1 MHESRR
7 RRGVWRI
14 IFWAAFIGALL
25 CLAVTVGYYCS
36 RYWTA
41 RKYAQVRD
49 EVALDQTE
57 RITETEEP
65 GANPTL
71 EEIENAEFT
80 GMVIGPEPKIPLEVL
95 TDAENHP
102 VDFEKLEE
110 INPELYAWIRIPGT
124 KIDYPVAQHEG
135 EDQTYYLKHDLY
147 RTPQFAGCIFSQ
159 EPSAKDL
166 SDPVTVLYGHN
177 MRNESMFQNLYH
189 FLKEEEMEEDRYV
202 YVYTKDQTLVY
213 RIYCATYGDNRNITQ
228 AYDFAEPEELENYI
242 EDTKHPR
249 FMEARTSRV
258 DEVSTEDR
266 ILTLSTCVYG
276 QPSERLLVH
285 AVQLYGSESETE
297 TEIQTGNNG

>member
-1 MHESRR
+1 MNS
-7 RRGVWRI
+7 
-14 IFWAAFIGALL
+14 GA
-25 CLAVTVGYYCS
+25 V
-36 RYWTA
+36 
-41 RKYAQVRD
+41 
-49 EVALDQTE
+49 
-57 RITETEEP
+57 
-65 GANPTL
+65 
-71 EEIENAEFT
+71 
-80 GMVIGPEPKIPLEVL
+80 
-95 TDAENHP
+95 
-102 VDFEKLEE
+102 
-110 INPELYAWIRIPGT
+110 
-124 KIDYPVAQHEG
+124 
-135 EDQTYYLKHDLY
+135 
-147 RTPQFAGCIFSQ
+147 FSQ
-159 EPSAKDL
+159 EPSAKDMT
-166 SDPVTVLYGHN
+166 DPVTVLYGHN

-202 YVYTKDQTLVY
+202 YIYTKDRTFVY

-285 AVQLYGSESETE
+285 AVQMYGSESETE